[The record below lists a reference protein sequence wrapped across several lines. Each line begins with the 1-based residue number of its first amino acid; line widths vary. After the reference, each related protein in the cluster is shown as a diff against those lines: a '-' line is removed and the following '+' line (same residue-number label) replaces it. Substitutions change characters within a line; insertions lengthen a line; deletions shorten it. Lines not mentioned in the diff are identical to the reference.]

1 MTDTKKP
8 LGITD
13 VILRDAHQ
21 SLLAT
26 RMRLDDM
33 LPIAEKL
40 DKVGFWSLESWGGA
54 TFDSCIRYLGED
66 PWHRIRSLK
75 AFSTEGFTINGKQP
89 DETPATKRKTAFFFL
104 VHYGFFH
111 VVYFI
116 FLNIQHPFGA
126 LPEYDWVFL
135 SLCILGFVGSHF
147 YSYRYNATRD
157 FRDRKPNIGSLMFY
171 PYLRILPMHL
181 TIVIGAGSTGV
192 ASLLMFMMLKTLA
205 DMGMHVVEHRLFRQS
220 AQI

>member
-1 MTDTKKP
+1 MTSLFLKD
-8 LGITD
+8 
-13 VILRDAHQ
+13 R
-21 SLLAT
+21 SLLAVLISNLFSIV
-26 RMRLDDM
+26 MAAVQGWQ
-33 LPIAEKL
+33 I
-40 DKVGFWSLESWGGA
+40 
-54 TFDSCIRYLGED
+54 GEIM
-66 PWHRIRSLK
+66 WVYWAQSVVIGLSNFQRIRSLK
-75 AFSTEGFTINGKQP
+75 SFSTENFKINGKQP
-89 DETPATKRKTAFFFL
+89 DESPVTKRKTAFFFL

-111 VVYFI
+111 VAYFI
-116 FLNIQHPFGA
+116 FLNIQHPLGE

-135 SLCILGFVGSHF
+135 SLCILGFIGSHF